1 MLGGGTQR
9 SPDGAWPAYTL
20 GRNSVLCAPVSL
32 GGDICHSA
40 SSFCSESRVWVPH
53 RMARNP
59 SQSTVRSPEVALR
72 ALNGPTSC
80 FIQATDENFQ
90 PGRAEYWASQFITK
104 HLPSLYKHS
113 FNELPLSKIFQLDN
127 LLYCKVLRCG
137 IANCHHAQT
146 TDLYHH
152 PAQCFSHCRVTTDT
166 GCEINWVG
174 CSCLK
179 VQHELLEDVS
189 Y

>member
-20 GRNSVLCAPVSL
+20 GRSSVLCAPVSL